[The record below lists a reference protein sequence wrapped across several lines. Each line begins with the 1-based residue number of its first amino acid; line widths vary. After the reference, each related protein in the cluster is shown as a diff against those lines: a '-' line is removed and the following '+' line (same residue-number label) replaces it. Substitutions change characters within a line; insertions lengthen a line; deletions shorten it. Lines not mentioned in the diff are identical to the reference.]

1 MQRNRTLSA
10 PLTVRTLLLVAATA
24 AAPLGSPA
32 AAQGGG
38 GAPAAKPGT
47 SEPSPFQTGGI
58 YAGPRLWLGNLN
70 GAVAVGGQVERAFT
84 QPGQAGPGI
93 IGAGIGIDWYSWSQN
108 YGVPGFTG
116 EWKYSVVP
124 VQLFGNYHFVLKEY
138 KKFDPYLG
146 LALVYQHYSW
156 SWSGS
161 GTVPN
166 SGAAASTTDI
176 AGQAGARYF
185 LNDKFAV
192 QGQIG
197 FGYGTLGLGA
207 TWKFGK

>member
-1 MQRNRTLSA
+1 MQRDRRPSLLTRRLVLVLVLAAAASA
-10 PLTVRTLLLVAATA
+10 PLAA
-24 AAPLGSPA
+24 G
-32 AAQGGG
+32 AQGG
-38 GAPAAKPGT
+38 GAPAARPAAPPAG
-47 SEPSPFQTGGI
+47 SFETGGI
-58 YAGPRLWLGNLN
+58 YAGPRLWVGNLN
-70 GAVAVGGQVERAFT
+70 GAVAIGGQVERGFT
-84 QPGQAGPGI
+84 QPGQVGPGI
-93 IGAGIGIDWYSWSQN
+93 VGGGVGVDWYSWSQS
-108 YGVPGFTG
+108 YGLPGFTG
-116 EWKYSVVP
+116 EWKYTVVP

-138 KKFDPYLG
+138 KKLDPYLG

-156 SWSGS
+156 SWN
-161 GTVPN
+161 GTGRVPG

-207 TWKFGK
+207 AWKF